1 MSELQLIN
9 ELINNMEVEGEEK
22 KKQKKS
28 YYVKLGTKSSGRPK
42 RQLEEGKG
50 VNDLRN
56 EWNKNWR
63 EGRGTLCLAIGYI
76 RKTYKDKL
84 PQELLE
90 LPQKTDDELAE
101 KHRRLTEKVKELKE
115 QKYKAEYDIR
125 KQKYAERKAQRAT
138 TIKA

>member
-1 MSELQLIN
+1 MGELQLIN
-9 ELINNMEVEGEEK
+9 DLINHMEEVEGEQ

-63 EGRGTLCLAIGYI
+63 EGRGTLCLAIGYM

-101 KHRRLTEKVKELKE
+101 KHRRMTEKVKEIKR
-115 QKYKAEYDIR
+115 QKYELEYEIR
-125 KQKYAERKAQRAT
+125 KQKYAQRPHRQKAITA
-138 TIKA
+138 